1 MNDKGSKEKKPHPLG
16 NTSPLVMTTTRTT
29 TAGPPE
35 YYDDGESTKQN
46 LTDLYRRDVLDLTE
60 LYNTEI
66 SWITSQQTLDTLWSS
81 AGKRSSLISYD
92 NINKKSLTTTP
103 ANNNNYQQPQTSPTS
118 YCFACQECGY
128 MLYPGWKGTNLR
140 IRRPDQLKQFS
151 ITSSSESTTTDA
163 TATRIATRRKT
174 VRRRE
179 QRKRKSI
186 ARNKQMERT
195 ASSSSRMT
203 TMARPTTAASS
214 SSNFVLLENDITLSQ
229 VRRNHVLLTCGRCH
243 GKVYLAGMKKS
254 SNNSNPPKHHQQ
266 QQIANVLSYSSRT
279 TVSKSPQ
286 QHDHATA
293 STNLDYNFEPLP
305 SLNERPS
312 MSEKRKVSSA
322 NQKLLSPLEQREL
335 EKFGPKKKK
344 KKTNNH
350 EQFAGN
356 NSNNNK
362 KKNNNLMDFLSS
374 LNDP

>member
-1 MNDKGSKEKKPHPLG
+1 MDDKGNKEMKSHPLG
-16 NTSPLVMTTTRTT
+16 NISPLMMTTTRTT
-29 TAGPPE
+29 TA
-35 YYDDGESTKQN
+35 GESTKQN
-46 LTDLYRRDVLDLTE
+46 LTDLYRRDVLDLAE

-66 SWITSQQTLDTLWSS
+66 SWITSQQILDTLWSS
-81 AGKRSSLISYD
+81 SGKRSSLISYD
-92 NINKKSLTTTP
+92 TINKKSLTTTP
-103 ANNNNYQQPQTSPTS
+103 VNNNYQQPQTSTTT

-151 ITSSSESTTTDA
+151 ITTNA

-179 QRKRKSI
+179 QRKRKLI

-195 ASSSSRMT
+195 ASSSARAT
-203 TMARPTTAASS
+203 TMARLTTATLS

-229 VRRNHVLLTCGRCH
+229 VCRNHVLLTCGRCH
-243 GKVYLAGMKKS
+243 GKVYLAGTKKS
-254 SNNSNPPKHHQQ
+254 SNYSNSPKHYQQ
-266 QQIANVLSYSSRT
+266 QQTAKTLSYSSRT

-312 MSEKRKVSSA
+312 TSEKRKVSSA
-322 NQKLLSPLEQREL
+322 NQKLLSPLEQRQL